1 MTTGLVLDILIICL
15 LAASTGYCVVL
26 NNRLGILRRGQEEF
40 FKLIGRF
47 DDATKRAESN
57 IDRLRGVSAEIDEN
71 LGERIS
77 AARALRD
84 ELNFL
89 IECGAPGR
97 SMAPAASRGET
108 PAASRRQAPAAPFT
122 MTPADGTSGSVVEA
136 DLLDAL
142 REARKG

>member
-1 MTTGLVLDILIICL
+1 MTIGLVLDILIICL

-47 DDATKRAESN
+47 DGATKRAETS
-57 IDRLRGVSAEIDEN
+57 IEKLRGVGAEIDES

-89 IECGAPGR
+89 IENAAPRGA
-97 SMAPAASRGET
+97 AT
-108 PAASRRQAPAAPFT
+108 AASRRDAPAAPFT
-122 MTPADGTSGSVVEA
+122 SMPATMTPTGEASGSVVEA
-136 DLLDAL
+136 DLLEAL